1 MQPPKLI
8 GSVERALDIL
18 NLFDLR
24 TAELGTTEIAE
35 AVGLHKSTAAGLIH
49 TLAAKGY
56 LSQNPQTRKYS
67 LGLKLVERS
76 SVVLHHLEIRRV
88 AYPHLE
94 ALRDRSG
101 ETVNLAVLDGADI
114 VYIERL
120 LCTRALGMRSEIGKR
135 ALAHSTALGK
145 AIMAHWSEA
154 EVRAFVRRFGL
165 PRVTAKTITDEEVW
179 LRQLAEARELGY
191 AIDDEE
197 NEEGGRCVAAPIFD
211 YTGRPIASISLS
223 APVSRLSL
231 ADAPQIAVLV
241 KETAHAIS
249 IGLGAAMA
257 PSGTP
262 SRSPQRLSDA

>member
-1 MQPPKLI
+1 MARPPKLI

-56 LSQNPQTRKYS
+56 LAQNPKTRKYS

-76 SVVLHHLEIRRV
+76 SVVLHHLEIQRV

-94 ALRDRSG
+94 ALRDRCG

-145 AIMAHWSEA
+145 AILAHWPVA
-154 EVRAFVRRFGL
+154 EVCAFIRRFGL
-165 PRVTAKTITDEEVW
+165 PRVTAKTITDREEF

-211 YTGRPIASISLS
+211 YTGKPIASISLS
-223 APVSRLSL
+223 APVSRFSL
-231 ADAPQIAVLV
+231 ADAPHFAALV
-241 KETAHAIS
+241 REAAHAIS
-249 IGLGAAMA
+249 TSLGA
-257 PSGTP
+257 PP
-262 SRSPQRLSDA
+262 SRAP

>member
-1 MQPPKLI
+1 MAQPSRLI

-35 AVGLHKSTAAGLIH
+35 AVGLHKSTAASLIY

-56 LSQNPQTRKYS
+56 LAQNPRTRKYS
-67 LGLKLVERS
+67 LGLKLIERS
-76 SVVLHHLEIRRV
+76 AVVLHHLEVRRV

-94 ALRDRSG
+94 ALRDRCG

-145 AIMAHWSEA
+145 AILAHWPTA
-154 EVRAFVRRFGL
+154 EVGAFVQRFGL
-165 PRVTAKTITDEEVW
+165 PRVTAKTITDPTEF
-179 LRQLAEARELGY
+179 LRQLEEARALGY

-197 NEEGGRCVAAPIFD
+197 NEEGGRCVAAPLFD
-211 YTGRPIASISLS
+211 YTGKPIASISLS

-231 ADAPQIAVLV
+231 ADAPRFAALV
-241 KETAHAIS
+241 RETAHAIS
-249 IGLGAAMA
+249 LHLGAPLPRA
-257 PSGTP
+257 PQG
-262 SRSPQRLSDA
+262 LADA